1 MSNYNTSFDEDEED
15 FFGHRH
21 NFSALNSIK
30 MPVKTEE
37 DLKIEEIM
45 KVVHSYPFLFDGM
58 YELLFKAA
66 IAGEDLDKEY
76 EDLKGWLAFM

>member
-1 MSNYNTSFDEDEED
+1 MSNYNPSFDEDEED
-15 FFGHRH
+15 FFGHQH

-37 DLKIEEIM
+37 NIRKEEIM

-76 EDLKGWLAFM
+76 KKLKDLSAFL

>member
-37 DLKIEEIM
+37 DFKKEEIM
-45 KVVHSYPFLFDGM
+45 KAVHKYPFLFTGM
-58 YELLFKAA
+58 YDLLYQAA
-66 IAGEDLDKEY
+66 IAGEDLDQEY
-76 EDLKGWLAFM
+76 EDLKGWMAFM